1 MEAVSSRHRA
11 LGGMRETRI
20 GAAKGRNGIGEFL
33 KGKYLCMGGIDY
45 LCMGG
50 IDAEPRLRAPGAIGA
65 VAQLSSARDL
75 SPPR

>member
-1 MEAVSSRHRA
+1 MEAVSSGHHA
-11 LGGMRETRI
+11 LGGMRESRI

-33 KGKYLCMGGIDY
+33 KGKY

-75 SPPR
+75 SPPG

>member
-11 LGGMRETRI
+11 LGGMRESRI
-20 GAAKGRNGIGEFL
+20 GAAKGRNG
-33 KGKYLCMGGIDY
+33 KY

-75 SPPR
+75 SPPG